1 MTVMPRAVDKA
12 ESAEKQARL
21 ISETLAG
28 FAHDLA
34 PAAIPAQVRER
45 ARHLML
51 DATGIAYASGRYEF
65 AHKAMTAIAGLGGEG
80 SVPVIGLPAR
90 LPPRDAALI
99 NGILVHGLDFDDT
112 HTGGVIHAT
121 ASLWPTVLATAYMR
135 GASGAE
141 LLTAYV
147 AGMEAA
153 TRLAA
158 VGSGPFHQLGFHPT
172 GLIGVFGCTLAAGTL
187 MGLSP
192 QALVMGQGIAL
203 SMASGSLEFLEDGA
217 WTKRMHPGWAAQ
229 SGITAAALARQGF
242 VGPSRAYEGRFGLF
256 NAYLQAGIEPER
268 WGRATAGLGEVW
280 ETMAVAVKPLPACH
294 FTHACSDA
302 ALVLAKQHKFAVGD
316 IERIKAL
323 VPAEV
328 VKTVCEP
335 VANKRRPANAY
346 DAQFS
351 IPYLVA
357 ASLVRGQLHAG
368 RARARC
374 ADRRAHPAPV
384 RPRRLRGRR
393 ALDLPAPL
401 HRRGADLA
409 EGRPQARASRGHEP
423 RLRRPPALQ
432 RRHRR
437 QVHRQRAHEPL
448 GPAGRRGARR
458 GARPRA
464 GGGHASGDRSHL
476 PGKPRSLVLCDQ
488 QTSRFASGASPR
500 TPAGGTPARPPV
512 FLVIQRR
519 GVRGV
524 SPRPGCRAEPY
535 SRSELA
541 TERLV
546 TLPCFP

>member
-1 MTVMPRAVDKA
+1 MTAMPRTVDKA
-12 ESAEKQARL
+12 PGAETQAKL

-28 FAHDLA
+28 FAHGLA
-34 PAAIPAQVRER
+34 PAAIPAHVRER
-45 ARHLML
+45 AKHLML

-80 SVPVIGLPAR
+80 SVPVIGMPAR
-90 LPPRDAALI
+90 LAPRDAALI

-121 ASLWPTVLATAYMR
+121 ASLWPTVLATAYLR

-141 LLTAYV
+141 LLTAYI
-147 AGMEAA
+147 AGVETA
-153 TRLAA
+153 TRLAS

-203 SMASGSLEFLEDGA
+203 SMASGSMEFLEDGA

-256 NAYLQAGIEPER
+256 NAYIQAGIEPER
-268 WGRATAGLGEVW
+268 WGRATAGIGDAW

-302 ALVLAKQHKFAVGD
+302 ALALAKQHKFAIGD

-335 VANKRRPANAY
+335 EANKRRPANAY

-357 ASLVRGQLHAG
+357 ASLVRGQFTLAELEPDALGDERILRLCDLVDYEVDPRSTFPLHFTGEVQISLKDG
-368 RARARC
+368 RKLVHREALNRGC
-374 ADRRAHPAPV
+374 ADRPLSNTDIVDKFNGNARMSVSARQANEVRDAVLGLEAAGDIRPV
-384 RPRRLRGRR
+384 I
-393 ALDLPAPL
+393 
-401 HRRGADLA
+401 
-409 EGRPQARASRGHEP
+409 
-423 RLRRPPALQ
+423 
-432 RRHRR
+432 
-437 QVHRQRAHEPL
+437 
-448 GPAGRRGARR
+448 
-458 GARPRA
+458 
-464 GGGHASGDRSHL
+464 DRI
-476 PGKPRSLVLCDQ
+476 CQ
-488 QTSRFASGASPR
+488 ASPR
-500 TPAGGTPARPPV
+500 
-512 FLVIQRR
+512 
-519 GVRGV
+519 
-524 SPRPGCRAEPY
+524 
-535 SRSELA
+535 
-541 TERLV
+541 
-546 TLPCFP
+546 

>member
-12 ESAEKQARL
+12 ESAEAQAQL
-21 ISETLAG
+21 ISETLAA
-28 FAHDLA
+28 FAHGLA
-34 PAAIPAQVRER
+34 PAAIPQAVRQR
-45 ARHLML
+45 AKHLIL
-51 DATGIAYASGRYEF
+51 DATGIAFASGRYDF

-80 SVPVIGLPAR
+80 SVPVIGMPAR

-112 HTGGVIHAT
+112 HSGGIIHAT
-121 ASLWPTVLATAYMR
+121 ASLWPTVMATSYMR

-147 AGMEAA
+147 AGIETAI
-153 TRLAA
+153 RLAA

-192 QALVMGQGIAL
+192 QALVMAQGIAL
-203 SMASGSLEFLEDGA
+203 SMASGSMEFLEDGA

-256 NAYLQAGIEPER
+256 NAYIQAGIEAER

-302 ALVLAKQHKFAVGD
+302 ALALAKQHKFAIGD

-335 VANKRRPANAY
+335 EANKRRPANAY

-351 IPYLVA
+351 IPHLVA
-357 ASLVRGQLHAG
+357 ASLVRGRFTLAELEPDALTDERILHLCDLVDYEVDPRSTFPRHYTGEVQISLKDG
-368 RARARC
+368 RKLMHREALNRGC
-374 ADRRAHPAPV
+374 ADRPLSNADIVDKFTGNARMSLSARQADAVREAVLGLEEAGDIRPV
-384 RPRRLRGRR
+384 I
-393 ALDLPAPL
+393 
-401 HRRGADLA
+401 
-409 EGRPQARASRGHEP
+409 
-423 RLRRPPALQ
+423 
-432 RRHRR
+432 
-437 QVHRQRAHEPL
+437 
-448 GPAGRRGARR
+448 
-458 GARPRA
+458 
-464 GGGHASGDRSHL
+464 DRI
-476 PGKPRSLVLCDQ
+476 CQ
-488 QTSRFASGASPR
+488 ASPR
-500 TPAGGTPARPPV
+500 
-512 FLVIQRR
+512 
-519 GVRGV
+519 
-524 SPRPGCRAEPY
+524 
-535 SRSELA
+535 
-541 TERLV
+541 
-546 TLPCFP
+546 

>member
-12 ESAEKQARL
+12 ESAETQAKL
-21 ISETLAG
+21 ISETLAA
-28 FAHDLA
+28 FAHGLA
-34 PAAIPAQVRER
+34 PAAIPQAARQR
-45 ARHLML
+45 AKHLIL
-51 DATGIAYASGRYEF
+51 DATGIAFASGRYEF

-112 HTGGVIHAT
+112 HSGGIIHAT
-121 ASLWPTVLATAYMR
+121 ASLWPTVMATAYMR

-141 LLTAYV
+141 ALTAYI
-147 AGMEAA
+147 AGIESAI
-153 TRLAA
+153 RLAA

-172 GLIGVFGCTLAAGTL
+172 GLIGIFGCTLAAGTL

-192 QALVMGQGIAL
+192 QALVSGQGIAL
-203 SMASGSLEFLEDGA
+203 SMASGSMEFLEDGA

-256 NAYLQAGIEPER
+256 NAYIQAGIEAER

-302 ALVLAKQHKFAVGD
+302 ALALAKQHKFAVGD

-335 VANKRRPANAY
+335 EANKRRPANAY

-357 ASLVRGQLHAG
+357 ASLVRGHFTLAELEPEALGDERILRLCDLVDYEVDPKSTFPLHYTGEVQISLKDG
-368 RARARC
+368 RKLVHREAHNRGC
-374 ADRRAHPAPV
+374 ADRPLSNADIVDKFTGNARMSLSARQTDAVRDAVLGLEEAGDIRAVVDRICQAAP
-384 RPRRLRGRR
+384 R
-393 ALDLPAPL
+393 
-401 HRRGADLA
+401 
-409 EGRPQARASRGHEP
+409 
-423 RLRRPPALQ
+423 
-432 RRHRR
+432 
-437 QVHRQRAHEPL
+437 
-448 GPAGRRGARR
+448 
-458 GARPRA
+458 
-464 GGGHASGDRSHL
+464 
-476 PGKPRSLVLCDQ
+476 
-488 QTSRFASGASPR
+488 
-500 TPAGGTPARPPV
+500 
-512 FLVIQRR
+512 
-519 GVRGV
+519 
-524 SPRPGCRAEPY
+524 
-535 SRSELA
+535 
-541 TERLV
+541 
-546 TLPCFP
+546 